1 MSVPL
6 RDVYSEPTLADL
18 LPSVLASAGVPG
30 ESNRLDLTDCARTVV
45 LLVDGMG
52 WNLLQRNSTSAPFLT
67 QSSGRPIRAGF
78 PTTTAVSL
86 ASLGTG
92 LPSGTHG
99 ITGYQSYVDTIEG
112 PVNWLRW
119 TLAGTAVDQ
128 RDALVP
134 EDVQPHPTAFE
145 RGAAAGLSVTTV
157 VPRQFD
163 GSGLTRAVLRGGRFV
178 GVSAYGD
185 LFAQVVEAVHADDRN
200 LVYCYLGEVD
210 TLGHVY
216 GPESAAWLAQ
226 LTVVDRFVEQLASA
240 LPPDARLLVTADHGM
255 VDASRGRSI
264 DFDHTPGLGEDVAVI
279 AGEPRCRHIHTDRP
293 DRVLER
299 WRNEL
304 GDDAWLGTR
313 DDVLA
318 AGLFGPTLPSA
329 HTTRIGDVVAI
340 GLGESTVVRTDGE
353 RVMSRL
359 PGQHGALTDEE
370 LLVPLLQV
378 R

>member
-6 RDVYSEPTLADL
+6 RDVYAEPTLADL
-18 LPSVLASAGVPG
+18 LPSVLASAGVVG
-30 ESNRLDLTDCARTVV
+30 ENNRLGLADCTRTVV

-52 WNLLQRNSTSAPFLT
+52 WNLLQRNSAAAPFLT
-67 QSSGRPIRAGF
+67 QSQGRPIRAGF
-78 PTTTAVSL
+78 PTTTAVSI

-92 LPSGTHG
+92 LPSGAHG
-99 ITGYQSYVDTIEG
+99 ITGYQSYVEEIEG

-119 TLAGTAVDQ
+119 TLAGTALDR
-128 RDALVP
+128 RDELVP
-134 EDVQPHPTAFE
+134 EEVQPTPTVFE
-145 RGAAAGLSVTTV
+145 RGVDAGLAVTTV

-163 GSGLTRAVLRGGRFV
+163 GSGLTRAVLRGGRFA

-185 LFAQVVEAVHADDRN
+185 LFAQVVDAIHADERS

-216 GPESAAWLAQ
+216 GPESTAWLAQ
-226 LTVVDRFVEQLASA
+226 LTIVDRFVEQLAAA
-240 LPPDARLLVTADHGM
+240 LPSDARMLVTADHGM
-255 VDASRGRSI
+255 VDASRGRRI

-279 AGEPRCRHIHTDRP
+279 AGEPRCRHIHTDHP

-304 GDDAWLGTR
+304 GDDAWVGTR

-318 AGLFGPTLPSA
+318 AGLFGPMPPTA
-329 HTTRIGDVVAI
+329 HASRIGDVVAI
-340 GLGESTVVRTDGE
+340 GRGESTVVRTDGE
-353 RVMSRL
+353 WVMARL
-359 PGQHGALTDEE
+359 PGQHGALTDDE

>member
-6 RDVYSEPTLADL
+6 RDVYAEPTLADL
-18 LPSVLASAGVPG
+18 LPSVLASAGVVG
-30 ESNRLDLTDCARTVV
+30 ENNRLGLADCTRTVV

-52 WNLLQRNSTSAPFLT
+52 WNLLQRNSAAAPFLT
-67 QSSGRPIRAGF
+67 QSQGRPIRAGF
-78 PTTTAVSL
+78 PTTTAVSI

-92 LPSGTHG
+92 LPSGAHG
-99 ITGYQSYVDTIEG
+99 ITGYQSYVEEIEG

-119 TLAGTAVDQ
+119 TLAGTALDR
-128 RDALVP
+128 RDELVP
-134 EDVQPHPTAFE
+134 EEVQPTPTVFE
-145 RGAAAGLSVTTV
+145 RGVDAGLAVTTV

-163 GSGLTRAVLRGGRFV
+163 GSGLTRAVLRGGRFA

-185 LFAQVVEAVHADDRN
+185 LFAQVVDAIHADERS

-216 GPESAAWLAQ
+216 GPESTEWLAQ
-226 LTVVDRFVEQLASA
+226 LTIVDRFVEQLAAA
-240 LPPDARLLVTADHGM
+240 LPSDARMLVTADHGM
-255 VDASRGRSI
+255 VDASRGRRI

-279 AGEPRCRHIHTDRP
+279 AGEPRCRHIHTDHP

-304 GDDAWLGTR
+304 GDDAWVGTR

-318 AGLFGPTLPSA
+318 AGLFGPMPPTA
-329 HTTRIGDVVAI
+329 HASRIGDVVAI
-340 GLGESTVVRTDGE
+340 GRGESTVVRTDGE
-353 RVMSRL
+353 WVMARL
-359 PGQHGALTDEE
+359 PGQHGALTDDE

>member
-1 MSVPL
+1 MSLPL
-6 RDVYSEPTLADL
+6 RDVYAEPTLADL
-18 LPSVLASAGVPG
+18 LPSVLASAGAAG
-30 ESNRLDLTDCARTVV
+30 EANRLGLDTCTRTVV

-52 WNLLQRNSTSAPFLT
+52 WELLQRNRKAAPFLT
-67 QSSGRPIRAGF
+67 AAPGHPIRAGF
-78 PTTTAVSL
+78 PTTTAVSI

-92 LPSGTHG
+92 LPSGAHG
-99 ITGYQSYVDTIEG
+99 ITGYQSYVDEIEA

-119 TLAGTAVDQ
+119 TLAGTSLDQ
-128 RDALVP
+128 RDELVP
-134 EDVQPHPTAFE
+134 EKVQPRPTAFE
-145 RGAAAGLSVTTV
+145 RGSAAGIAVTTV

-163 GSGLTRAVLRGGRFV
+163 GSGLTRAVLRGGTFV

-185 LFAQVVEAVHADDRN
+185 LLAHVVAAVHADERS

-210 TLGHVY
+210 TLGHLY

-226 LTVVDRFVEQLASA
+226 LTVVDRFVEQLAAA
-240 LPPDARLLVTADHGM
+240 LPADARLLVTADHGM
-255 VDASRGRSI
+255 VDATRGRRI

-279 AGEPRCRHIHTDRP
+279 AGEPRCRHVHTERP

-304 GDDAWLGTR
+304 GDDAWVGTR
-313 DDVLA
+313 DEVLA
-318 AGLFGPTLPSA
+318 AGLFGPAPAPSHA
-329 HTTRIGDVVAI
+329 TRIGDVVAI
-340 GLGESTVVRTDGE
+340 GRGETTVMRSDGE
-353 RVMSRL
+353 RVMSQL

-370 LLVPLLQV
+370 LLVPLLQL